1 MQAFKLSVHWREFHQ
16 LANMSDDNPSIFDAS
31 NQLSMLEYLD
41 HLFILEEKVHSTCAN
56 FFFSGDPC
64 R

>member
-1 MQAFKLSVHWREFHQ
+1 MQAFKRLVHWHGFGQ
-16 LANMSDDNPSIFDAS
+16 LADMSDDLDAS